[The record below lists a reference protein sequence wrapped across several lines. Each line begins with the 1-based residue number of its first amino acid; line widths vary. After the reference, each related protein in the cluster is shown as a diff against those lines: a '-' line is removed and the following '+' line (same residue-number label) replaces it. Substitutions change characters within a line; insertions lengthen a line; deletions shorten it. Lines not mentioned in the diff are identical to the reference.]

1 MQTTVG
7 AKLHK
12 NEMKLYKF
20 KKERKNWKANGIIK
34 WKPINEA

>member
-20 KKERKNWKANGIIK
+20 KKERKKELESQWNNKMEANQ
-34 WKPINEA
+34 